1 MNKVFYDKQTE
12 ELEQVMQ
19 RGDGCPF
26 PGDIQCQAG
35 WGSEHLIELLVFTA
49 GDLVWMSFRG
59 PFPLK

>member
-35 WGSEHLIELLVFTA
+35 WGSEHLIELLVFLFIVGKLDQVT
-49 GDLVWMSFRG
+49 FRG
-59 PFPLK
+59 

>member
-26 PGDIQCQAG
+26 PRDIQCQDG
-35 WGSEHLIELLVFTA
+35 WGSEQPALAVGICSVQ
-49 GDLVWMSFRG
+49 GNWIG
-59 PFPLK
+59 